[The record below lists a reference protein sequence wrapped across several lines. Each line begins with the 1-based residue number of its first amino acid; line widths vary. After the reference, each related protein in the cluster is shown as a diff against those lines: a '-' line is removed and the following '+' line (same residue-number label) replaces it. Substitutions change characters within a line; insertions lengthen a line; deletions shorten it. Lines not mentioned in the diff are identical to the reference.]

1 MRRRERKRP
10 ADPARI
16 VAYDFETAPIR
27 AGTPRPLYLTAHG
40 DGWSYASPVR
50 SMAQLRDELVE
61 KFLIPAHHG
70 TMFVAWNGN
79 RFDAYF
85 VAAALVADPQWI
97 ITPYLTGSRELRA
110 LVIHRGDDPTSRTR
124 RWVFADGMA
133 MLGIECDLGQLLD
146 VFAPELPKLPAP
158 DWSRGFDHRRQDH
171 RDYAMRDS
179 EGLWVAM
186 MRAQDIIHAH
196 FGQPLGITIGS
207 TAIKVFQSEIPPG
220 VWVLPL
226 DEDAQGPVVEYLS
239 RGGFVFCRGKYRG
252 PVWKY
257 DLNQAY
263 AAAMRECAMPCGQ
276 MMRGQYALDEGVE
289 VYMVFVDAT
298 APADSPA
305 ARVPFYV
312 KTRDALGRVRAT
324 YARGTIRGAWIT
336 SDEHRQLLTEGW
348 DVEVV
353 EWWAWSRSFTMTDFV
368 DRLETLRASS
378 PGGPQGAQGRMV
390 KALGTTAYGKTAER
404 PDGIEYAI
412 ASECPPGFLPWYA
425 EDDAEPIEHV
435 WWKFDEDVKPRPHH
449 QPQIAAFIT
458 AYVRMKVRRAI
469 LVEPDAWLY
478 ADTDCVMFRQDV
490 TEKLDIDPLRY
501 GAWKV
506 EESGAEYAIIDRKV
520 YVSAD
525 GRRKAA
531 RGLDVKALTGEHF
544 ALWFDGEAP
553 QQRTYQLTN
562 FLDVMRGAEMYVSR
576 PRRGHAAEKEE
587 DDGA

>member
-1 MRRRERKRP
+1 
-10 ADPARI
+10 
-16 VAYDFETAPIR
+16 
-27 AGTPRPLYLTAHG
+27 
-40 DGWSYASPVR
+40 
-50 SMAQLRDELVE
+50 
-61 KFLIPAHHG
+61 
-70 TMFVAWNGN
+70 
-79 RFDAYF
+79 
-85 VAAALVADPQWI
+85 
-97 ITPYLTGSRELRA
+97 
-110 LVIHRGDDPTSRTR
+110 
-124 RWVFADGMA
+124 
-133 MLGIECDLGQLLD
+133 
-146 VFAPELPKLPAP
+146 
-158 DWSRGFDHRRQDH
+158 
-171 RDYAMRDS
+171 
-179 EGLWVAM
+179 
-186 MRAQDIIHAH
+186 
-196 FGQPLGITIGS
+196 
-207 TAIKVFQSEIPPG
+207 
-220 VWVLPL
+220 
-226 DEDAQGPVVEYLS
+226 
-239 RGGFVFCRGKYRG
+239 
-252 PVWKY
+252 
-257 DLNQAY
+257 
-263 AAAMRECAMPCGQ
+263 MRECAMPCGQ
-276 MMRGQYALDEGVE
+276 MMRGQYAIDEGLE

-312 KTRDALGRVRAT
+312 KVRDALGRVRAT

-336 SDEHRQLLTEGW
+336 SDEHRQLLAEGW
-348 DVEVV
+348 EVEVV
-353 EWWAWSRSFTMTDFV
+353 EWWAWSRSFTMADFV
-368 DRLETLRASS
+368 DRLETLRAAS

-425 EDDAEPIEHV
+425 EDDAEPIDHV

-458 AYVRMKVRRAI
+458 AHVRMKVRRAI

-490 TEKLDIDPLRY
+490 TERLDTDPLRY

-525 GRRKAA
+525 GRKKAA

-576 PRRGHAAEKEE
+576 PRRGHATEKE
-587 DDGA
+587 DNDGP